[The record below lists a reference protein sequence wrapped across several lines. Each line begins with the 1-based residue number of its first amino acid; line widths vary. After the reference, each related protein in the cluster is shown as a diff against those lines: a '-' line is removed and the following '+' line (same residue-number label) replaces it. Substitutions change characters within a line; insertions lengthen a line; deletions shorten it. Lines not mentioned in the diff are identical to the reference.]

1 MLVDV
6 VFPGWVPFAYLALA
20 DDVTGFIEAHD
31 IALNNYDFDTL
42 VGGHLTRL
50 GTREDVTTQ
59 QEFVSDLGRA
69 ATRANS
75 EVQFCD
81 IAKQVGS
88 TDNTWLL
95 FSKYVDAVDQNCVQ
109 TMLLKWESRL
119 AGAEAFMPTHCF
131 TMTAAGR
138 VDPSL
143 SAILQNSTMPG
154 GAAAN

>member
-1 MLVDV
+1 
-6 VFPGWVPFAYLALA
+6 
-20 DDVTGFIEAHD
+20 
-31 IALNNYDFDTL
+31 
-42 VGGHLTRL
+42 L

-69 ATRANS
+69 ATKANS
-75 EVQFCD
+75 EVQFGD

-88 TDNTWLL
+88 TDDTWLL
-95 FSKYVDAVDQNCVQ
+95 FYKYVDAVDQNCVQ
-109 TMLLKWESRL
+109 AMLLKWESRL

-143 SAILQNSTMPG
+143 SVILQNSTMPG